1 MEYVDITIIGA
12 GVIGL
17 AIATEAGRLSKNV
30 LLLEKNESW
39 GQETSSRNSE
49 VIHAGIYYK
58 PGSLKAISC
67 VEGRKML
74 YKICEEHS
82 IPCRKTGKIIVAVDH
97 DECDILMNL
106 NVNAKRN
113 GVETK
118 FLDKKGVH
126 KMEPSVSCQAALYS
140 PETGIVDSHA
150 LMEYFLKKSQD
161 EGVDVVYKA
170 EVMGI
175 EWDGSRYTI
184 KIDNQGE
191 KVYISSKIV
200 INCAGHNADKIAS
213 LTGIDIEKEGYQQCY
228 TKGNYF
234 RVSDKFVNVT
244 HHLVYPVPLKTSLGI
259 HTVLDLR
266 GGVRLGPDDEEVEDI
281 DYNVDEN
288 KKRAFYEFITKF
300 IPDIEEDWLSPDMAG
315 VRAQLRNPTSDD
327 FRDFIISHEDSKG
340 FPGLF
345 NLIGIES
352 PGLTS
357 SPYIARYI
365 SKIADKYLKSI

>member
-1 MEYVDITIIGA
+1 MEHIDITIIGA

-17 AIATEAGRLSKNV
+17 AMASEAGRLGKNV

-67 VEGRKML
+67 LEGRKML
-74 YKICEEHS
+74 YKICEDNN
-82 IPCRKTGKIIVAVDH
+82 IPCRRTGKIIVAVDH

-106 NVNAKRN
+106 NVNAAKN
-113 GVETK
+113 GVKTK
-118 FLDKKGVH
+118 FLDKKGIR
-126 KMEPSVSCQAALYS
+126 KMEPSVTGQAALYS

-150 LMEYFLKKSQD
+150 LMEYFFKKSKDQ
-161 EGVDVVYKA
+161 GVDVVYKA
-170 EVMGI
+170 EVAGI
-175 EWDGSRYTI
+175 EWDGSRYI
-184 KIDNQGE
+184 VKIDNQGE
-191 KVYISSKIV
+191 KVHVSSKVV

-213 LTGIDIEKEGYQQCY
+213 LCGIDIEKEGYQQCY

-234 RVSDKFVNVT
+234 RVSDKFMNVT
-244 HHLVYPVPLKTSLGI
+244 QHLVYPVPLKTTLGI

-266 GGVRLGPDDEEVEDI
+266 GGVRLGPDDEEVKKI
-281 DYNVDEN
+281 DYNVTES
-288 KKRAFYEFITKF
+288 KKKAFYEFITKF
-300 IPDIEEDWLSPDMAG
+300 LPDIEEDWLSPDTAG
-315 VRAQLRNPTSDD
+315 VRAQLRHPTSED
-327 FRDFIISHEDSKG
+327 FRDFIISYEDSKG

-357 SPYIARYI
+357 SPYIAKHVARI
-365 SKIADKYLKSI
+365 IDKNKLVR